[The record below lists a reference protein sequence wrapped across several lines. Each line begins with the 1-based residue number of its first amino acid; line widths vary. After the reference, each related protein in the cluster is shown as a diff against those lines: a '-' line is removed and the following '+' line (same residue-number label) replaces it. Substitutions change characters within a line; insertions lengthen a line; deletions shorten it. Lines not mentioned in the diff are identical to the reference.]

1 MHPIS
6 NVHSPER
13 RFGSG
18 VHMHPLFKIQFKH
31 ILNWQKKMLRGLL
44 RNLYV
49 IQVVSRKT
57 DISCGL
63 GKKR

>member
-31 ILNWQKKMLRGLL
+31 ILNWQKKNVAWTSSQPIRHP
-44 RNLYV
+44 
-49 IQVVSRKT
+49 
-57 DISCGL
+57 SCFT
-63 GKKR
+63 KN